1 MPTHTHLYPGGV
13 QTMLRAPYMVEA
25 MRVRAARVKTRAQDL
40 SPVKTGRYRR
50 SWHYRA
56 GIGRKGY
63 ATATVYNT
71 APYAAYLEF
80 GTRYMHARRVL
91 SRAIDAIRR

>member
-1 MPTHTHLYPGGV
+1 
-13 QTMLRAPYMVEA
+13 MLRAPYMIEA
-25 MRVRAARVKTRAQDL
+25 MRVRAARVKERAQDL
-40 SPVKTGRYRR
+40 SPVRTGRYRR

-56 GIGRKGY
+56 GLNSKGY
-63 ATATVYNT
+63 ASATVFNT

-91 SRAIDAIRR
+91 ARAVAEVRR